1 MLEQDILE
9 WIALNLS
16 NLLTTFICTDFT
28 ELLVQMMKIT

>member
-16 NLLTTFICTDFT
+16 YLETTFICTDFT
-28 ELLVQMMKIT
+28 ELLVQIIKIT

>member
-16 NLLTTFICTDFT
+16 NFTYKQHLYAQILLSY
-28 ELLVQMMKIT
+28 LYKL

>member
-16 NLLTTFICTDFT
+16 NFTYKQHLCAQILLSY
-28 ELLVQMMKIT
+28 LYKL